1 MLSATQ
7 TLMKYGCRAMVGM
20 CACCG
25 TKMSVA
31 GRWDGE
37 QEQAVQPD
45 GDAAPPDHAG
55 D

>member
-1 MLSATQ
+1 
-7 TLMKYGCRAMVGM
+7 MKNGRRAMVGV

-37 QEQAVQPD
+37 QEQAAQPA
-45 GDAAPPDHAG
+45 GDAPPPG
-55 D
+55 REGG